1 MTRTITRSDVT
12 YALGYTPYA
21 DTNTADYQTADQVK
35 GALPSLADG
44 TLDLKALS
52 TDARITAADQL
63 RVTGNFGG
71 TLPAASAGGKT
82 ANGLIGW
89 NLQNGSAEVDFVNM
103 FTAPG
108 RSFSWWQKQASGPP
122 TRLLDLMP
130 DGALL
135 PQKLKVGGQGWLEA
149 IIGAT
154 EVNSRF
160 VSLATDGGSAG
171 VFGTRASDNNNVDS
185 QGGWAIGGFA
195 INDNA
200 AARRAVYGM
209 YIESRRNAGAG
220 TTQNVETALV
230 NRGDCVPRSPF
241 TALANGDTIGWLIGL
256 SRLDVTDS
264 GDCTVGIYLGGGNID
279 GATGLPRT
287 PDPRWKTGIIFGAT
301 SVRDGGNDGYPYA
314 MAIDMPRHYSYVWRN
329 ATDGLPVSWIRSDAT
344 AANQGGELV
353 FTDTGVL
360 LASHASAARF
370 QIAGTTLTATG
381 TLVVAGGSSFQDVA
395 NFPAGLGVNVPIY
408 ANDAAAAAGGLPI
421 NRVYRNGSVLM
432 MRVA

>member
-21 DTNTADYQTADQVK
+21 DTNTANYQTADQVK

-44 TLDLKALS
+44 TLDLKALA

-82 ANGLIGW
+82 ANGLFGW

-122 TRLLDLMP
+122 ARLLDLMP

-135 PQKLKVGGQGWLEA
+135 PQKLKVGGQGWLET

-154 EVNSRF
+154 EINSRL
-160 VSLATDGGSAG
+160 VSLSTDGGSGG
-171 VFGTRASDNNNVDS
+171 VFATRASDNPNAGS

-195 INDNA
+195 INDNTA
-200 AARRAVYGM
+200 AHRPVYSM
-209 YIESRRNAGAG
+209 YLETRRNAGTGVGQGMELA
-220 TTQNVETALV
+220 VV
-230 NRGDCVPRSPF
+230 NRGDCTPRSPF
-241 TALANGDTIGWLIGL
+241 TALRDGDTIGLLVGPG
-256 SRLDVTDS
+256 RLDVADS
-264 GDCTVGIYLGGGNID
+264 GDCTVGVYFGGGNVD
-279 GATGLPRT
+279 YATGLPVS
-287 PDPRWKTGIIFGAT
+287 PDPRWKTGIIFGAF

-314 MAIDMPRHYSYVWRN
+314 MAVDSPRHYSWVWRN

-344 AANQGGELV
+344 EANQGGELV
-353 FTDTGVL
+353 FTDTGIL
-360 LASHASAARF
+360 LASHASPARF
-370 QIAGTTLTATG
+370 EISGTTLTATG
-381 TLVVAGGSSFQDVA
+381 TFVCTAGSSFQGIA
-395 NFPAGLGVNVPIY
+395 NYPAGLAVNLPQYV
-408 ANDAAAAAGGLPI
+408 NDAAAATGGLAL
-421 NRVYRNGSVLM
+421 NRLYRNGNAVQI
-432 MRVA
+432 RIA